1 MEGGNRPEKE
11 RDPMLSLRS
20 VLLVSVAGLAVAAAS
35 TPARA
40 WLGGFEPADG
50 YQGFLNQVQIYNAG
64 QYGVNSGYVAPSPVA
79 ITPGSG
85 LWTAI
90 SGGTGLAY
98 ATGHFALDRQYQN
111 SGIGTINDQGLV
123 ITTHDQGWGGPA
135 QRYKYNVDSQ
145 DLNGVPPPSTAGQ
158 KIRMSYWS
166 RGGLPGDPTGVNGVP
181 YGYFGNSVE
190 FADSSGNIGFR
201 VGLTHRAGGN
211 IVTYWNGS
219 SMFESSLIHFGSKF
233 DRWDVT
239 LDLGTQ
245 QVTASYFNFILGTTT
260 PVIANVPL
268 MTPMSNFSS
277 MFFQSSSGVTNAK
290 QWAVDDFTFFTVPAP
305 SAAGVLGLGGL
316 AALRR
321 RRR

>member
-1 MEGGNRPEKE
+1 
-11 RDPMLSLRS
+11 MLSLRS
-20 VLLVSVAGLAVAAAS
+20 VLLVSAAGLALASAA
-35 TPARA
+35 TPAHA

-64 QYGVNSGYVAPSPVA
+64 QYGVNSGYVAPSAVA
-79 ITPGSG
+79 ITPNSG

-135 QRYKYNVDSQ
+135 QRYKYSVDSQ
-145 DLNGVPPPSTAGQ
+145 DLNGVAPLATAGQ
-158 KIRMSYWS
+158 KVRMSFWT
-166 RGGLPGDPTGVNGVP
+166 RGGLPADPAGVNGVP

-201 VGLTHRAGGN
+201 LGVTATAGGN
-211 IVTYWNGS
+211 MVTYWNGS
-219 SMFESSLIHFGSKF
+219 SMFQSSLLHFGSKF

-245 QVTASYFNFILGTTT
+245 LVTASYFNFVLGTTT
-260 PVIANVPL
+260 PVVANVPL
-268 MTPMSNFSS
+268 MSGMGNFSS
-277 MFFQSSSGVTNAK
+277 MFFQSAPGVNNAK
-290 QWAVDDFTFFTVPAP
+290 LWAVDDFSFFTVPAP
-305 SAAGVLGLGGL
+305 SAAGLMGLGAL